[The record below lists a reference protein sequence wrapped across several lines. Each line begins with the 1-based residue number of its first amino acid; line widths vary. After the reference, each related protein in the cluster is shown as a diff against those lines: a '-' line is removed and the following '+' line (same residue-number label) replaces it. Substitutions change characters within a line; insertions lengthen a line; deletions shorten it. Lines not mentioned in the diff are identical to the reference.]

1 MATQKK
7 NKNLWY
13 IYRIVPLVTVS
24 EPIKYIR
31 ILYHHWHPYAKNNLQ
46 IKYRYKPNK
55 MPSYTVLEGEAR
67 RSAFKSH
74 LRKQLGRK
82 KKKKKKRKPKKKD
95 KFDEWLK
102 NPNKPEAKPEENQ
115 PTTQTYIHIREEPVK
130 PNLEAFGII
139 KRKRAK
145 VKKSKRQRIIDNFE
159 GLKSKPK
166 IKRRRLTKT
175 VVTVHTLDKNHVHLF
190 KEISRENDKVTE
202 QCSCGFHRV
211 VEEM

>member
-1 MATQKK
+1 
-7 NKNLWY
+7 
-13 IYRIVPLVTVS
+13 
-24 EPIKYIR
+24 
-31 ILYHHWHPYAKNNLQ
+31 
-46 IKYRYKPNK
+46 

-74 LRKQLGRK
+74 LRKQLGT
-82 KKKKKKRKPKKKD
+82 KKKKKKRKRKPKKID

-102 NPNKPEAKPEENQ
+102 NPNNPEPKPEENK
-115 PTTQTYIHIREEPVK
+115 PTTQTYIQIREEPVK
-130 PNLEAFGII
+130 TNLKAFGLI

-159 GLKSKPK
+159 GLKPK
-166 IKRRRLTKT
+166 QKRKRRRLTKT
-175 VVTVHTLDKNHVHLF
+175 VVTVQTLDKNHIHIF

-202 QCSCGFHRV
+202 KCSCGFHRV